1 MSICKRAE
9 SWVGKFK
16 RNSGRRKQGC
26 KEKEEPR
33 REGWNLKKETQIQNQ
48 YQYQGEEHRG
58 TEGSE
63 KRLGF
68 EGGARNN
75 KVLEYPRYHHFFSLR
90 AGDSNNVWWARP
102 NRSAGSGEG
111 RNGYGCVFLA
121 ACQVFTHPASSS
133 SPHLK
138 GRKQWQDRAGGV

>member
-1 MSICKRAE
+1 
-9 SWVGKFK
+9 VGKFK

-75 KVLEYPRYHHFFSLR
+75 KVLEYPRYHHFFLCARETQTMFGGQGRTVVR
-90 AGDSNNVWWARP
+90 AAVKDETGTGVYFWQPAKFSP
-102 NRSAGSGEG
+102 T
-111 RNGYGCVFLA
+111 
-121 ACQVFTHPASSS
+121 QHPAA
-133 SPHLK
+133 HLT
-138 GRKQWQDRAGGV
+138 